1 MSISL
6 VDALED
12 VELEAGRTY
21 HCEVRGRNV
30 ELRVFPMSPDAPSED
45 IDPASGGGLRP
56 EDVMLDPWCE
66 FPLPPPL
73 SRVIPQSVASLPF
86 DIPEIPLDEIT
97 A

>member
-21 HCEVRGRNV
+21 RCAVRGRRV
-30 ELRVFPMSPDAPSED
+30 ELRVLPEPTDERAAVGQSAVTGGVRDED
-45 IDPASGGGLRP
+45 IR
-56 EDVMLDPWCE
+56 LDPWCD
-66 FPLPPPL
+66 LPWPVSL
-73 SRVIPQSVASLPF
+73 SRVTPRTVTSLPL
-86 DIPEIPLDEIT
+86 DIPEIPSDESP

>member
-21 HCEVRGRNV
+21 CCEVRGRQV
-30 ELRVFPMSPDAPSED
+30 ELRVLPVSPATPF
-45 IDPASGGGLRP
+45 IASGSAETGGLRD
-56 EDVMLDPWCE
+56 EDVRLDPWCD
-66 FPLPPPL
+66 LPPPRPL
-73 SRVIPQSVASLPF
+73 SYVVPQEVPNLPF
-86 DIPEIPLDEIT
+86 DIPEIPSDEVS